1 MDEVVAS
8 ARCADGAAHDALGPL
23 GQDSRAGVPD
33 RVVFWTVGAVRR
45 SHVTRSRFLSGLPES
60 HRTRSGLGRGA
71 AMNDRDLRGAE
82 NCRTFRA
89 RWATAAFPITGV
101 LAITLAVVV
110 AIYDIGQTQRL
121 RT

>member
-1 MDEVVAS
+1 EIDEVVAS
-8 ARCADGAAHDALGPL
+8 ARRADGAAHDALDPRAQGT
-23 GQDSRAGVPD
+23 RAGAPD
-33 RVVFWTVGAVRR
+33 RVVSWTVSAVRR
-45 SHVTRSRFLSGLPES
+45 SHITRSRFLSGLPES

-82 NCRTFRA
+82 NCRSFRA
-89 RWATAAFPITGV
+89 RWATAAFPITV

-110 AIYDIGQTQRL
+110 AIYEIGQTQRL